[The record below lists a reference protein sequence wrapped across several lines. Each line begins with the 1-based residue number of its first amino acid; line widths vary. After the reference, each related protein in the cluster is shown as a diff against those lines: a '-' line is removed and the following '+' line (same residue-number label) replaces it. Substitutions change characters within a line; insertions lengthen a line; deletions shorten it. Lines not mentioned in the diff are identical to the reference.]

1 MSKRKHNLHSP
12 GGRLGDQITGP
23 VPGSMVI
30 QPRGRGG
37 ALGGGTLPS
46 GPGGC
51 PVVAHVQDLPL
62 PRRTAGNAPG
72 GARIPQNPRGAD
84 LRWKP
89 PDPDV
94 LPRLLAGLKRLG

>member
-12 GGRLGDQITGP
+12 DGRLGDQISGP

-30 QPRGRGG
+30 HPRSRGR
-37 ALGGGTLPS
+37 ALGSGTLPS
-46 GPGGC
+46 GPAGY
-51 PVVAHVQDLPL
+51 PAVAHDQDLPL

-72 GARIPQNPRGAD
+72 GARIPRNPQSAD

-89 PDPDV
+89 PDPDL